1 MITNLKNIYDF
12 LNNSEKR
19 SFKIILSCGLVNL
32 FLELLTLS
40 LVLPILYYVLEDNK
54 FTNFNINLPNNIFFL
69 LGIFMSSIII
79 KNIFFYF
86 SNQYML
92 KFLRRFNQR
101 ASNDLLKYY
110 LAIDYIEYLKVGYSG
125 FSRSIIVEVNYL
137 INFYRGIIELI
148 LHSLVFIGIFVF
160 LIFYNYKITFLLIIF
175 YLCFLY
181 LPSLF
186 INKKIDNL
194 AKARKDLDK
203 KKLYISNHIFQNL
216 NLIKLMKVEEF
227 FKNKFR
233 LFNIGQQTNF
243 YKLARLQV
251 LPKILVELS
260 TLTFLIIFMF
270 LSIVIKVP
278 LETLL
283 SIVTIFIFAAIRIMP
298 SINQIMGSLQS
309 IRYFYNTFESFLE
322 KKKFEKQKIKNKET
336 HKEQFVENKIIFNSD
351 IKVTNLSFKYPGND
365 KHTLKNINFIIKKN
379 TIFGIQGDSGSGKT
393 TLINI
398 ILGLLNPDSGKIEC
412 DGLNILNLKENW
424 QKEISY
430 LPSNYSLLNDLL
442 KFNIAY
448 GAKEEFIDQKRVDE
462 LINKLELNSL
472 SNQDNLT
479 VDSKV
484 DEDGKNFS
492 AGQIQRICIARSL
505 YKKSSILILDEP
517 TSNLDKKNA
526 YKIIDWV
533 KKITNQ
539 TIIIISHDPGIIDKC
554 DDKFVFNNN

>member
-1 MITNLKNIYDF
+1 MITNLKNIYNF

-19 SFKIILSCGLVNL
+19 NFKIILSCGLVNL
-32 FLELLTLS
+32 FLELITLS
-40 LVLPILYYVLEDNK
+40 LVLPILYFVLGDNK
-54 FTNFNINLPNNIFFL
+54 FTYFNVNWTSNIFIL
-69 LGIFMSSIII
+69 LAVFMSSIII

-101 ASNDLLKYY
+101 TSNDLLKYY
-110 LAIDYIEYLKVGYSG
+110 LAIDYLEYLKVGYSG

-137 INFYRGIIELI
+137 INFYRGIMELI
-148 LHSLVFIGIFVF
+148 LHSLIFIGIFVF
-160 LIFYNYKITFLLIIF
+160 LIFYNYKITFLLILF

-186 INKKIDNL
+186 INKKIDDL

-243 YKLARLQV
+243 YKLARIQV

-270 LSIVIKVP
+270 LSIVTKVP
-278 LETLL
+278 LETLV

-309 IRYFYNTFESFLE
+309 IRYFHNTFESFLE
-322 KKKFEKQKIKNKET
+322 KKKFEERNIKTQQNK
-336 HKEQFVENKIIFNSD
+336 KEQLIENKIVFND
-351 IKVTNLSFKYPGND
+351 NIKITNLSFKYPGND
-365 KHTLKNINFIIKKN
+365 KYTLKNINFSIKKN
-379 TIFGIQGDSGSGKT
+379 TVFGIQGDSGSGKT
-393 TLINI
+393 TLINL
-398 ILGLLNPDSGKIEC
+398 ILGLIKPLEGSIKC
-412 DGLNILNLKENW
+412 DGQDILNYTESW

-430 LPSNYSLLNDLL
+430 LPSNYFLLNEVL
-442 KFNIAY
+442 KYNIAY
-448 GAKEEFIDQKRVDE
+448 GAEEQTIDENSVDT
-462 LINKLELNSL
+462 LIDKLELNSL
-472 SNQDNLT
+472 SNQNDFNLNT
-479 VDSKV
+479 LV

-492 AGQIQRICIARSL
+492 AGQIQRICIARTL
-505 YKKSSILILDEP
+505 YRKSSILILDEP

-533 KKITNQ
+533 KRITNQ
-539 TIIIISHDPGIIDKC
+539 TIIVISHDPGILEKC
-554 DDKFVFNNN
+554 DSKFVFE

>member
-101 ASNDLLKYY
+101 TSNDLLKYY

-148 LHSLVFIGIFVF
+148 LHSLVFIGIFIF

-233 LFNIGQQTNF
+233 LFNLGQQTNF

-260 TLTFLIIFMF
+260 TLTFLIIFML

-309 IRYFYNTFESFLE
+309 IRYFHNTFQSFLE
-322 KKKFEKQKIKNKET
+322 KKKFEQKNLRTKNQNEKKQSI
-336 HKEQFVENKIIFNSD
+336 ENKIEFNND
-351 IKVTNLSFKYPGND
+351 IKITNLSFKYPGND
-365 KHTLKNINFIIKKN
+365 KYTLKNINFSIKKN
-379 TIFGIQGDSGSGKT
+379 TVFGIQGDSGSGKT
-393 TLINI
+393 TLINL
-398 ILGLLNPDSGKIEC
+398 ILGLIKPLEGSIKC
-412 DGLNILNLKENW
+412 DGQDILSNTESW
-424 QKEISY
+424 QNQISY
-430 LPSNYSLLNDLL
+430 LPSNYSLLNEIL
-442 KFNIAY
+442 KYNIAY
-448 GAKEEFIDQKRVDE
+448 GAEELTIDEKSVDN
-462 LINKLELNSL
+462 LIEKLELNSL
-472 SNQDNLT
+472 SNQDDFNSNTL
-479 VDSKV
+479 V

-492 AGQIQRICIARSL
+492 AGQIQRICIARTL
-505 YKKSSILILDEP
+505 YRKSSILILDEP

-539 TIIIISHDPGIIDKC
+539 TIIVISHDPGILEKC
-554 DDKFVFNNN
+554 DSKFIIE